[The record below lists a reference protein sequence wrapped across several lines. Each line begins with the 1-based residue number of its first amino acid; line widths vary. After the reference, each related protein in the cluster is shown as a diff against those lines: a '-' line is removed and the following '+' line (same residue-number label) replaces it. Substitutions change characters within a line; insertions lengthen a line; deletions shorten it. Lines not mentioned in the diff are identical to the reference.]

1 MAHAFPLTSEARER
15 AIAALV
21 GVLGTDRV
29 VTDLGE
35 LEFYSQ
41 DVYRAGRL
49 PAALIRPASPEQLS
63 AALKAVAPLGVPIV
77 PRGGGMSYT
86 DGYLPTQADSI
97 LVDLLGLDRVVEI
110 DVEDGYVTVECGATW
125 KALFDAL
132 QPHGVRTPYYG
143 PLSGLRSSVGGA
155 LSQGSMFLGSGRYGA
170 VSESVIGL
178 DVVLVDGSVLHLG
191 SHANRH
197 GEPFYRQFGP
207 DALGLFL
214 SDCGALGIKT
224 RATFKLVRPASEARF
239 LSFSFREHAGLFR
252 ALADVARADV
262 VSEQF
267 AFDPGLQA
275 VRMKR
280 SSLRQDAQALGQ
292 VVQHSGS
299 LLKGLKEGAKVVLA
313 GRSFLEQG
321 TFSAH
326 VSVDGRDATD
336 AEAKATIVRTLMLA
350 HGATE
355 VENTVPKVMRAQPFA
370 ELNSMLGPGG
380 ERWVPV
386 HGTVPFSRAAA
397 VYEACEAL
405 FARHEELLARH
416 DIDHGYLCATVGGSG
431 TLLEPVF
438 YWPDARQ
445 AVHERVLDPDYLAKL
460 PRFAPNPEAAAVVA
474 QLRGELADLFM
485 AQGAVSF
492 QLGKFYRYQAGLEP
506 SAAAFLRAVKQWVD
520 PQGRMNPGALGL

>member
-1 MAHAFPLTSEARER
+1 MTEDLPSTSGLVER
-15 AIAALV
+15 ALAALID
-21 GVLGTDRV
+21 VLGSDRV
-29 VTDLGE
+29 ITAPGE
-35 LEFYSQ
+35 LEFFSQ
-41 DVYRAGRL
+41 DVYRSG
-49 PAALIRPASPEQLS
+49 IRPAAVIRPTSTEQLS
-63 AALKAVAPLGVPIV
+63 AALRAIAPMGLPVV

-86 DGYLPTQADSI
+86 DGYLPTQPHSI
-97 LVDLLGLDRVVEI
+97 VVDLLGLDRVLDVN
-110 DVEDGYVTVECGATW
+110 VEDGYVTVECGLTW
-125 KALFDAL
+125 KSLFDAL
-132 QPHGVRTPYYG
+132 EPRGVRTPYFG

-178 DVVLVDGSVLHLG
+178 DVVLADGSILCLG

-197 GEPFYRQFGP
+197 GAPFFRQFGP
-207 DALGLFL
+207 EALGLFL

-224 RATFKLVRPASEARF
+224 RATFKLIRPAPESRF

-262 VSEQF
+262 ASEQF

-280 SSLRQDAQALGQ
+280 SSLREDAKALGK
-292 VVQHSGS
+292 VVQHSGG
-299 LLKGLKEGAKVVLA
+299 LIKGLKEGAKVVLA
-313 GRSFLEQG
+313 GRQFLEEG

-326 VSVDGRDATD
+326 VSVDGRDAID
-336 AEAKATIVRTLMLA
+336 AEAKATIVRSLM
-350 HGATE
+350 GAQGGVE

-397 VYEACEAL
+397 VYEACEAV
-405 FARHEELLARH
+405 FARHATSLREH
-416 DIDHGYLCATVGGSG
+416 DIDRGYLCATVGTSG

-438 YWPDARQ
+438 YWPDARLPF
-445 AVHERVLDPDYLAKL
+445 HERILDPAYLAKL
-460 PRFAPNPEAAAVVA
+460 ERFPPNPRAAEIVA
-474 QLRGELADLFM
+474 QLRGELADLFLS
-485 AQGAVSF
+485 QGAVSF

-506 SAAAFLRAVKQWVD
+506 SASAFLRRVKDWVD
-520 PQGRMNPGALGL
+520 PEGRMNPGALGL